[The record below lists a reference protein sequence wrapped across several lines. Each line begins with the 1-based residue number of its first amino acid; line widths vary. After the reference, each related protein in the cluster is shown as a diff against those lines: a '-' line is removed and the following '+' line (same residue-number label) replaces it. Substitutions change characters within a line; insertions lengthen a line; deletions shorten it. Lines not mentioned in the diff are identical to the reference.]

1 MLELSI
7 LDFVF
12 IIFGAVALII
22 WMILFIKGNKYN
34 SMFEVL
40 SENEF
45 RLKDIYGMGYAV
57 LEMIGYNYKSK
68 KRQKI
73 KTGAGCIIWRKIFR
87 VLFKSYSFTTDNDS
101 IINFCNIVCIVWT
114 HIRSTSV
121 HYWFCDGRTYV
132 LLFRN
137 NDIKENIKAF

>member
-68 KRQKI
+68 KDRKLRQELDVLYGEKYSEYYLRVI
-73 KTGAGCIIWRKIFR
+73 HSQQITIALLIFVISFALYGLTSEVLACIIGF
-87 VLFKSYSFTTDNDS
+87 
-101 IINFCNIVCIVWT
+101 NI
-114 HIRSTSV
+114 
-121 HYWFCDGRTYV
+121 
-132 LLFRN
+132 
-137 NDIKENIKAF
+137 